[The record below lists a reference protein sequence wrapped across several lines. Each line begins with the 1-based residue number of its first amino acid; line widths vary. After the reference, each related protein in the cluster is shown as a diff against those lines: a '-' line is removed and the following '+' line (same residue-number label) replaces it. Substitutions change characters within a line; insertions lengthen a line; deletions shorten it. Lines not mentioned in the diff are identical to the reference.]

1 MTMTMPARLEELAQ
15 ELTDEQLIQV
25 VEYALPGRRAKTMAT
40 MIESI
45 WRRLSFDVKRQLKSL
60 ERAGDPPLEKDSMDA
75 TVRVAAAAGGV

>member
-1 MTMTMPARLEELAQ
+1 MKPMTTLEQFARN
-15 ELTDEQLIQV
+15 LTDEQL
-25 VEYALPGRRAKTMAT
+25 VELVENALPGRRAKVMAT

-45 WRRLSFDVKRQLKSL
+45 WRRLSFDVKRQLKSQ